1 MRPLFFSKIGVVFC
15 ILAVLF
21 SVSSVTPAEAQ
32 TFDRSL
38 TLGSSGEDVR
48 DLQIFLNTHGYV
60 VSDEGVGSPGNESD
74 YFGALTKKA
83 LAAFQ
88 KANNIYPSVGYFGP
102 LTRSFIEA
110 LSSAPAITPTAT
122 PPVISI
128 ETPPVTPGAPEKTP
142 GIFAPT
148 APASSLEVS
157 VPRIGT
163 IALSWKKGGPTT
175 AVRRAAKTAPSDPS
189 VGAEVYKGEG
199 TSFDDGSFPVES
211 VICYSAWG
219 YDPALNSYSPTH
231 ESKCI
236 TLFSSAGSGSSFL
249 PILVPTALTLSNP
262 TISTI
267 NLSFVKGTRS
277 TNTVIRRAVNTA
289 PVSRS
294 QGVGVYSGTGTS
306 FADSSLDPDT
316 KYCYSAWGYDSGTN
330 MYSATYTSLCERTI
344 PEDLLAY
351 WKLNETSGG
360 TAADASGNGNNGTWS
375 PAGFAST
382 TGKIGAAAQF
392 SGANYIDIPVALF
405 NARTEFTL
413 SYWIKPDL
421 ANDMDT
427 AFCVE
432 LLDTSWRLCTFGD
445 SVRLRDNDNLTH
457 DIDLGE
463 FSAGEWY
470 NLTFVY
476 NGTAGQ
482 FIPYVN
488 GVSVGTTSV
497 GTAMKNDLQ
506 SARIGASV
514 DPGYEFSG
522 AIDDVRLY
530 SVPLSAPEVNAIYL
544 AGN

>member
-1 MRPLFFSKIGVVFC
+1 MRPLFFSKISVFFC

-21 SVSSVTPAEAQ
+21 SVSFVTSVEAQ
-32 TFDRSL
+32 VFDRSL
-38 TLGSSGEDVR
+38 TLRSTGEDVR
-48 DLQIFLNTHGYV
+48 RLQEFLNASGYV
-60 VSDEGVGSPGNESD
+60 VSTDGAGSLGNESS
-74 YFGALTKKA
+74 YFGALTRKA
-83 LAAFQ
+83 LASFQ
-88 KANNIYPSVGYFGP
+88 AANNIYPSVGYFGP
-102 LTRSFIEA
+102 LTRSFIET
-110 LSSAPAITPTAT
+110 LSAPAITTTPSVIPTEA
-122 PPVISI
+122 
-128 ETPPVTPGAPEKTP
+128 PPVTPSAPETTP

-157 VPRIGT
+157 TPRVGV

-175 AVRRAAKTAPSDPS
+175 VVRRAAKTAPTDPS
-189 VGAEVYKGEG
+189 LGVEVYKGEG
-199 TSFDDGSFPVES
+199 ISFDDESFPVES
-211 VICYSAWG
+211 VICYSVWG
-219 YDPALNSYSPTH
+219 YDSAFNAYSPTH

-249 PILVPTALTLSNP
+249 PILVPTSLALGNLT
-262 TISTI
+262 TSTI
-267 NLSFVKGTRS
+267 DLSFVKGTRS
-277 TNTVIRRAVNTA
+277 TNTVIRRAVGAA
-289 PVSRS
+289 PASRS
-294 QGVGVYSGTGTS
+294 QGTAVYSGTGVSLT
-306 FADSSLDPDT
+306 DSSLDPDT
-316 KYCYSAWGYDSGTN
+316 EYCYSAWGYDSGTN
-330 MYSATYTSLCERTI
+330 MYSAAYTSLCERTI
-344 PEDLLAY
+344 PDDLLAY

-360 TAADASGNGNNGTWS
+360 TAVDASGNGNDGTWS

-413 SYWIKPDL
+413 SYWIKPDF

-488 GVSVGTTSV
+488 GASVGTTSV

-514 DPGYEFSG
+514 DPGYQFNG

-530 SVPLSAPEVNAIYL
+530 SIPLTAPEVNAIYL